1 MSATNT
7 PPAEAATFLGGRSVA
22 AWAVRRSLIGLAIL
36 TVVVAGS
43 AWLLHAS
50 IDPAAEAPTTAS
62 AQSRQG

>member
-1 MSATNT
+1 MTATNT
-7 PPAEAATFLGGRSVA
+7 PPAEAVTFLGGRSVT
-22 AWAVRRSLIGLAIL
+22 AWALRRTMIGLTIL

-50 IDPAAEAPTTAS
+50 IDPAVENPGMAS